1 MGGVKTQ
8 GGDNR
13 ETDIL
18 LISPPTTSVVKS
30 VVGVTDPPLDL
41 AYLVSTIRDEHD
53 VRIVD
58 SLTEDFAYKD
68 VEKVIKR

>member
-1 MGGVKTQ
+1 
-8 GGDNR
+8 
-13 ETDIL
+13 
-18 LISPPTTSVVKS
+18 